1 MQTILKLKTLIIK
14 NFKGIQDYTIQFDD
28 VLTHISAQNG
38 KYKTSLYDA
47 YLWLLF
53 GKDSMDRADFN
64 IKNTVHTELN
74 RQDHEVYAIIDING
88 VENSYKKVYKE
99 NWTKKRGS
107 ETTILTGH
115 TTECYINDVPL
126 SIGEYQKRIS
136 EIIDE
141 QTFKLI
147 SNPIY
152 FNQKLKWQDRRN
164 ILIKLGGDVTNDMVF
179 ERITK
184 FDNKDRIDNLIHVL
198 NSGKSFDDYKKEIGA
213 KKKKL
218 RESLESIPIKIS
230 EASRSKPQS
239 LNWNQIIGLITGKE
253 QMIIAIDK
261 SMQDSV
267 SQNALINEE
276 IIIKQNQLN
285 ALKGKLSTL
294 QSQIVQDKTNN
305 INLIKNE
312 IKVIETDIS
321 GKESVVRAN
330 QQNITNLQNAI
341 NTQEEEIKKLYS
353 KAEEIQKITAPIYDF
368 KPNIFNMNEQDKFCP
383 TCLREVENLTSKI
396 EQMQADF
403 NTNEAKRKADY
414 DTNYNH
420 WVNKFKEDNQNE
432 LNKVIEQGKSARVN
446 LNNNKSIIEEANK
459 TLQKSIEELEL
470 MKSNL
475 QIKKDELSKIESIQP
490 VETGEIINLKNEI
503 NSFIVP
509 TNENTVDYTSQNEQ
523 KQTLQKEIDEL
534 KKQLNTK
541 EQIEVLEKRIDELKN
556 EESTQSQELA
566 DLERIEFTLNDF
578 DKGKMELTEESINGL
593 FEIVKFKMYNKQLN
607 DGESQTCETM
617 LDGVPYSDVNTAGKI
632 NAGIDIINAL
642 SKYYGVSAP
651 IFIDNKESI
660 NTPLKSVSQV
670 VYLSVGLEESLT
682 ILK

>member
-1 MQTILKLKTLIIK
+1 MQTTLKLKTLIIK

-64 IKNTVHTELN
+64 IKNTVITELN

-88 VENSYKKVYKE
+88 IENSYKKVYKE

-107 ETTILTGH
+107 ETTVLTGH

-239 LNWNQIIGLITGKE
+239 LNWNEINAEINTKE
-253 QMIIAIDK
+253 QMIVSIDK

-285 ALKGKLSTL
+285 AIKGKLSTL
-294 QSQIVQDKTNN
+294 QSQLVQDKTNN

-341 NTQEEEIKKLYS
+341 NTQDEEIKKLYS
-353 KAEEIQKITAPIYDF
+353 KAEEIQKRTAPIYDF
-368 KPNIFNMNEQDKFCP
+368 KANTFNMNEQDKFCP
-383 TCLREVENLTSKI
+383 TCLREVENLASKI
-396 EQMQADF
+396 EQMETDF

-432 LNKVIEQGKSARVN
+432 LNKVTEQGKSAKSN

-475 QIKKDELSKIESIQP
+475 QIKKDELSKVESIQP
-490 VETGEIINLKNEI
+490 IETGEIINLKNEI

-509 TNENTVDYTSQNEQ
+509 TNENTVDYISQNEQ
-523 KQTLQKEIDEL
+523 KQAIQKEIDEL

-566 DLERIEFTLNDF
+566 ELERIEFTLNDF

-670 VYLSVGLEESLT
+670 VYLSVGLEECLT

>member
-1 MQTILKLKTLIIK
+1 M
-14 NFKGIQDYTIQFDD
+14 
-28 VLTHISAQNG
+28 
-38 KYKTSLYDA
+38 
-47 YLWLLF
+47 
-53 GKDSMDRADFN
+53 
-64 IKNTVHTELN
+64 
-74 RQDHEVYAIIDING
+74 
-88 VENSYKKVYKE
+88 
-99 NWTKKRGS
+99 
-107 ETTILTGH
+107 ET
-115 TTECYINDVPL
+115 
-126 SIGEYQKRIS
+126 
-136 EIIDE
+136 
-141 QTFKLI
+141 
-147 SNPIY
+147 
-152 FNQKLKWQDRRN
+152 
-164 ILIKLGGDVTNDMVF
+164 
-179 ERITK
+179 
-184 FDNKDRIDNLIHVL
+184 
-198 NSGKSFDDYKKEIGA
+198 
-213 KKKKL
+213 
-218 RESLESIPIKIS
+218 
-230 EASRSKPQS
+230 
-239 LNWNQIIGLITGKE
+239 
-253 QMIIAIDK
+253 
-261 SMQDSV
+261 
-267 SQNALINEE
+267 
-276 IIIKQNQLN
+276 
-285 ALKGKLSTL
+285 
-294 QSQIVQDKTNN
+294 
-305 INLIKNE
+305 
-312 IKVIETDIS
+312 
-321 GKESVVRAN
+321 
-330 QQNITNLQNAI
+330 
-341 NTQEEEIKKLYS
+341 
-353 KAEEIQKITAPIYDF
+353 
-368 KPNIFNMNEQDKFCP
+368 
-383 TCLREVENLTSKI
+383 
-396 EQMQADF
+396 DF

-432 LNKVIEQGKSARVN
+432 LNKVTEQGKSAKSN

-475 QIKKDELSKIESIQP
+475 QIKKDELSKVESIQP
-490 VETGEIINLKNEI
+490 IETGEIINLKNEI

-509 TNENTVDYTSQNEQ
+509 TNENTVDYISQNEQ
-523 KQTLQKEIDEL
+523 KQAIQKEIDEL

-566 DLERIEFTLNDF
+566 ELERIEFTLNDF

>member
-1 MQTILKLKTLIIK
+1 MNTTLKLKTLIIT
-14 NFKGIQDYTIQFDD
+14 NFKGIQHFTVQFDD
-28 VLTHISAQNG
+28 VLTHMSAQNG

-64 IKNTVHTELN
+64 IKNTVITELN

-107 ETTILTGH
+107 ETTVLTGH

-239 LNWNQIIGLITGKE
+239 LNWNEINAEINTKE
-253 QMIIAIDK
+253 QMIVSIDK

-267 SQNALINEE
+267 SQNALKNEE

-341 NTQEEEIKKLYS
+341 NTQDEEIKKLYS
-353 KAEEIQKITAPIYDF
+353 KAEEIEKRTAPIYDF
-368 KPNIFNMNEQDKFCP
+368 KANTFNMNEQDKFCP
-383 TCLREVENLTSKI
+383 TCLREVENLASKI
-396 EQMQADF
+396 EQMETDF

-432 LNKVIEQGKSARVN
+432 LNKVIEQGKSAKSN

-470 MKSNL
+470 IKSNL
-475 QIKKDELSKIESIQP
+475 QIKKDELSKVESIQP
-490 VETGEIINLKNEI
+490 IETGEIINLKNEI

-509 TNENTVDYTSQNEQ
+509 TNENTVDYISQNEQ
-523 KQTLQKEIDEL
+523 KQAIQKEIDEL

-566 DLERIEFTLNDF
+566 ELERIEFTLNDF

-670 VYLSVGLEESLT
+670 VYLSVGLEECLT

>member
-1 MQTILKLKTLIIK
+1 MNVKLKLKTLIIK
-14 NFKGIQDYTIQFDD
+14 NFKGIQDYTIQFNDA
-28 VLTHISAQNG
+28 LTHISAQNG
-38 KYKTSLYDA
+38 KFKTSLYDA

-64 IKNTVHTELN
+64 IKNTIHTELN

-107 ETTILTGH
+107 ETTVLTGH

-126 SIGEYQKRIS
+126 AIGEYQKRIS
-136 EIIDE
+136 DIIDE

-152 FNQKLKWQDRRN
+152 FNHKLKWQDRRS
-164 ILIKLGGDVTNDMVF
+164 ILVKLGGDVNNDMVF
-179 ERITK
+179 DRITRH
-184 FDNKDRIDNLIHVL
+184 DNKDRIDNLIYVL

-230 EASRSKPQS
+230 ESSRSKPLV
-239 LNWNQIIGLITGKE
+239 LNWNEIIGTATAKE
-253 QMIIAIDK
+253 QMILSIDK
-261 SMQDSV
+261 LMQDSV

-276 IIIKQNQLN
+276 IIKKQNELN
-285 ALKGKLSTL
+285 SFKGRLSTL
-294 QSQIVQDKTNN
+294 QSQLVQDKTNSIN
-305 INLIKNE
+305 ILKNE

-341 NTQEEEIKKLYS
+341 NTQDEEIKKLYS
-353 KAEEIQKITAPIYDF
+353 KAEEIQKRTAPIYDF
-368 KPNIFNMNEQDKFCP
+368 KPNTFNMNEQDKVCP
-383 TCLREVENLTSKI
+383 TCLREVENLASKI
-396 EQMQADF
+396 EQMEIDF
-403 NTNEAKRKADY
+403 NTSEAKRKADY

-420 WVNKFKEDNQNE
+420 NLDLFKINNQNE
-432 LNKVIEQGKSARVN
+432 LVKVIEQGTNYKLN
-446 LNNNKSIIEEANK
+446 LKNNKSFIEEANK
-459 TLQKSIEELEL
+459 TLQKSVEELEL
-470 MKSNL
+470 LKSNL
-475 QIKKDELSKIESIQP
+475 NIKKDELSKIESIELK
-490 VETGEIINLKNEI
+490 ETDEIIALKNEI
-503 NSFIVP
+503 NIFIIP
-509 TNENTVDYTSQNEQ
+509 TNENAVDYTSQNEQ
-523 KQTLQKEIDEL
+523 KQSIQKEIDEL

-556 EESTQSQELA
+556 EESAQSQELA

-578 DKGKMELTEESINGL
+578 DKGKMELTEENINGM
-593 FEIVKFKMYNKQLN
+593 FELVKFKMFNKQLN
-607 DGESQTCETM
+607 GGESETCETM

-642 SKYYGVSAP
+642 SKHYGVSAP

-660 NTPLKSVSQV
+660 NTPLKSDSQV
-670 VYLSVGLEESLT
+670 IYLSVGLEEYLT